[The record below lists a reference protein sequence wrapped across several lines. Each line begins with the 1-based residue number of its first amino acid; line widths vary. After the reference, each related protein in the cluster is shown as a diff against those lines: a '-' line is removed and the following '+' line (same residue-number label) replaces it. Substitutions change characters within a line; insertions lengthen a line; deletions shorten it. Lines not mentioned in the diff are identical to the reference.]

1 MADYC
6 TLDDVSP
13 LISAIGELGDETQ
26 LTQAGAG
33 TLITQVSAEIDGY
46 LRARGYVIPVTDNEA
61 LATLRATCMS
71 GSAARIL
78 RSLFPATT
86 GVSGDAGAAASH
98 EKTYQAGLDLIDKGG
113 LAADMTRSG
122 TTSLAY
128 DFDDYSDVA
137 TETRKLTSYEAPF

>member
-33 TLITQVSAEIDGY
+33 TLITQVSAEIDGH
-46 LRARGYVIPVTDNEA
+46 LRARGYVIPVTDTEA
-61 LATLRATCMS
+61 LATLRATGMS

-78 RSLFPATT
+78 RSLFPSAT
-86 GVSGDAGAAASH
+86 GVSGDAGAAAAH
-98 EKTYQAGLDLIDKGG
+98 EKAYERGLDLIDDGG
-113 LAADMTRSG
+113 LAADMVRSG
-122 TTSLAY
+122 NSIAY
-128 DFDDYSDVA
+128 DFDDYSDVT
-137 TETRKLTSYEAPF
+137 TETRKPTSEAPY

>member
-1 MADYC
+1 MDYC
-6 TLDDVSP
+6 TLDDVGP

-33 TLITQVSAEIDGY
+33 TLITQVSAEINGR
-46 LRARGYVIPVTDNEA
+46 LRKHRGYVLPITGNEA

-78 RSLFPATT
+78 RSLFPAAT
-86 GVSGDAGAAASH
+86 GVSGDAGAAAAH
-98 EKTYQAGLDLIDKGG
+98 EKAYERGLALIDDGG
-113 LAADMTRSG
+113 LAADMVRSG
-122 TTSLAY
+122 NSIAY

-137 TETRKLTSYEAPF
+137 TETRKPTSEAPF

>member
-1 MADYC
+1 MDYC
-6 TLDDVSP
+6 TLDDVYP
-13 LISAIGELGDETQ
+13 LISAVGELGDETQ

-33 TLITQVSAEIDGY
+33 VLITQVSAEIDGR
-46 LRARGYVIPVTDNEA
+46 LRRHRGYVLPITDNEA

-78 RSLFPATT
+78 RSLFPAAT
-86 GVSGDAGAAASH
+86 GVSGDAGAATAH

-113 LAADMTRSG
+113 LAADMVRSG
-122 TTSLAY
+122 TSIAY

-137 TETRKLTSYEAPF
+137 TMTRKPTSEAPF